1 MDPRL
6 LKYYNRELLFLRE
19 MGAEFAREFPKIA
32 GRLGI
37 DGLEVADPY
46 VERLL
51 EGVGLLTA
59 RIQLRMDAEFPNFT
73 QHLLEMA
80 YPHYLAPN
88 PSMAVVRFQPDL
100 TEGSLAG
107 GFVLPRA
114 TVLRSIRGKGEQ
126 TACEYR
132 TAHEVILWPI
142 ALEAVH
148 YFSRNEAML
157 DFPNV
162 PGVRAGLR
170 FRLKT
175 TAGLTFDKL
184 ALDTLPLYLC
194 GQDQTRFR
202 LLEQLLSSAVAVVVR
217 PAVRTEGRQ
226 TILDATRIRRVGY
239 DDAQALLPVT
249 RRSFQGYRLL
259 DEYFAFPDRFLFAEV
274 TGLKAAVQHCPGTEL
289 ELLVLFSRSDRQLEN
304 LVNVEDFALFCTP
317 AINLFPK
324 RADRI
329 HLSEETEELHVV
341 PDRTRPL
348 DFEVYGVTRAV
359 GYGAA
364 GDSGRE
370 FLPFYSVNEHTR
382 ADAAQTFYTA
392 RRVPRMLSSKQQ
404 REGARSSYIGS
415 EVFLSLVDGRGGPFG
430 AGLKQLGVETLCT
443 NRDLPLHMPLGRA
456 NTDMTLEASA
466 PVVAVRVLSGP
477 SKPKPSAA
485 LLTSELGWRLINHLS
500 LNYLS
505 LTDTNETEGAAALRE
520 LLTLYADLGEV
531 HLTKQIEG
539 VRSVS
544 SRPIVRRMPISGPIM
559 YGRGLEISLLFDESS
574 FEGSGVFLLASVL
587 EEFFARYTSINSFTE
602 TVLRTLERGEIARWP
617 LRIGRRHRL

>member
-32 GRLGI
+32 GRLGM

-142 ALEAVH
+142 SLEAAH

-184 ALDTLPLYLC
+184 ALDTLPLYLS

-202 LLEQLLSSAVAVVVR
+202 LLEQLLGSTVAVVVR
-217 PAVRTEGRQ
+217 PAVHAEGRQ
-226 TILDATRIRRVGY
+226 TVLDATRIRRMGY
-239 DDAQALLPVT
+239 DDAQSLLPVT

-274 TGLKAAVQHCPGTEL
+274 TGLKEAVHRCPGTEL
-289 ELLVLFSRSDRQLEN
+289 ELMVLFSRSDRLLEN

-370 FLPFYSVNEHTR
+370 FLPFYSVNEHTQ
-382 ADAAQTFYTA
+382 ADATQTFYTA
-392 RRVPRMLSSKQQ
+392 RRVPRLLSSKQQ

-430 AGLKQLGVETLCT
+430 ADLKQLGVETLCT
-443 NRDLPLHMPLGRA
+443 NRDLPLHMPIGRA

-466 PVVAVRVLSGP
+466 PVLAVRVLSGP
-477 SKPKPSAA
+477 SKPKSSAT

-520 LLTLYADLGEV
+520 LLTLYADIGEV

-559 YGRGLEISLLFDESS
+559 YGRGLEVSLLFDESA

-602 TVLRTLERGEIARWP
+602 TVMRTLERGEIARWP